1 MCEPEQKTVRAAIA
15 PLLGDARIS
24 GPLTSQLLAGDVLA
38 VMDVRGD
45 WLHVRGA
52 DGYEGWTHMGYV
64 MPSAGDEATWRMA
77 LGCQVRDG
85 LGILT
90 ALPLGA
96 RVAPGADVVSGTAL
110 AAADRAT
117 RFPHDATA
125 IAQSAAT
132 LYVGAS
138 YLWGG
143 VSPWGCDCSGFVQ
156 RIFALHGLHM
166 PRDAWQQALLGRLV
180 SVDASADH
188 APGDLVFF
196 TDREDRRIT
205 HVGIALGAHRMVH
218 SALNRGG
225 VAVEFLLD
233 DDSYVARLRDQCVG
247 VRRLE

>member
-1 MCEPEQKTVRAAIA
+1 MREAEQKTVRAAIA

-24 GPLTSQLLAGDVLA
+24 APLTSQLLAGDVLA
-38 VMDVRGD
+38 VMDVQGD

-52 DGYEGWTHMGYV
+52 DGYAGWTHMGYV
-64 MPSAGDEATWRMA
+64 MPTVGDEATWRIA
-77 LGCQVRDG
+77 LGCQARDRH
-85 LGILT
+85 GILT

-96 RVAPGADVVSGTAL
+96 RVVPGADVVSGTAL
-110 AAADRAT
+110 DAADRST
-117 RFPHDATA
+117 RFPPENTA

-156 RIFALHGLHM
+156 RIFALHGRQL
-166 PRDAWQQALLGRLV
+166 PRDAWQQALLGQHV
-180 SVDASADH
+180 SVDAAADH
-188 APGDLVFF
+188 APGDLLFF
-196 TDREDRRIT
+196 ADREDRRIT
-205 HVGIALGAHRMVH
+205 HVAIALGGHRMVH
-218 SALNRGG
+218 SALKRGG
-225 VAVEFLLD
+225 IAVESLLA

>member
-1 MCEPEQKTVRAAIA
+1 MRDAQQKTVRAAIA
-15 PLLGDARIS
+15 PLLGDPRIS
-24 GPLTSQLLAGDVLA
+24 APLTSQLLAGDVLA
-38 VMDVRGD
+38 VIEARGD
-45 WLHVRGA
+45 WLHVRSA

-64 MPSAGDEATWRMA
+64 MPTVGDEATWRIA

-85 LGILT
+85 FGILT

-96 RVAPGADVVSGTAL
+96 RVAPRAEVVSGTAL
-110 AAADRAT
+110 DAADRST
-117 RFPHDATA
+117 RFPHAVTA

-132 LYVGAS
+132 LYAGAS

-156 RIFALHGLHM
+156 RICALHGRHM
-166 PRDAWQQALLGRLV
+166 PRDAWQQALLGQHV
-180 SVDASADH
+180 SADASADH
-188 APGDLVFF
+188 APGDLLFF

-218 SALNRGG
+218 SALTRGG
-225 VAVEFLLD
+225 IAVESLLA

-247 VRRLE
+247 VRRME